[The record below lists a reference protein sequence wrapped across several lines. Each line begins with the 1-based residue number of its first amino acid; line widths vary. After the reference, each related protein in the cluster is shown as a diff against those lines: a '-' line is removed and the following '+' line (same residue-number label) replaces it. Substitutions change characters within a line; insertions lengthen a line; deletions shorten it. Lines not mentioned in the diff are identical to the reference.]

1 MLLSQS
7 LFAQRPRRGTHY
19 VCTFRDTK
27 ATPLTAVAHLL
38 LRGADKQLTRQK
50 KSCNFQVDDM
60 PGSLMLINRAF
71 YANKMAH
78 NVSNKPCQILTLT
91 CS

>member
-1 MLLSQS
+1 
-7 LFAQRPRRGTHY
+7 
-19 VCTFRDTK
+19 
-27 ATPLTAVAHLL
+27 
-38 LRGADKQLTRQK
+38 
-50 KSCNFQVDDM
+50 M